1 MTIIVTN
8 SFMRYLRWTELT
20 ENTTIYITANGTL
33 LYTLDLVA
41 S

>member
-8 SFMRYLRWTELT
+8 SFMRYLRWAELN

-33 LYTLDLVA
+33 LYTLDLIA